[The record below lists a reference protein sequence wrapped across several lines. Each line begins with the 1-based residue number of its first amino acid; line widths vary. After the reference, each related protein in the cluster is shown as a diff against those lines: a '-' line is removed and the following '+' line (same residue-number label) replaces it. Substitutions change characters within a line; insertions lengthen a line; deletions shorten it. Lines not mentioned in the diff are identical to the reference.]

1 MSTNSK
7 STREKAAAAR
17 AAAESSERRRETA
30 MRVGIAVAVLVIVVG
45 IIGAALYTTRS
56 KDTAPVDAALPTGVS
71 APQYGAGVG
80 TVAAPVLDV
89 YEDFQCPACAQAE
102 AALGPT
108 ITSLVAAGK
117 VKVNYHPMN
126 FLDRN
131 LGNDSSTRA
140 TAAFGC
146 AVDAGKTAEYHGVL
160 FANHPEPE
168 GTGYTDEQ
176 LKAFAVDAG
185 ISGDAL
191 TTFDS
196 CYTAQTYAGWPT
208 LVDTAASERGVTGTP
223 TFFLNDT
230 ELEAGDM
237 ASVEAFT
244 AKIEAAASG
253 Q

>member
-1 MSTNSK
+1 MSSNSK

-30 MRVGIAVAVLVIVVG
+30 MRVGIAVAVLVIVAG

-56 KDTAPVDAALPTGVS
+56 KDVAPVDAALPAGVS
-71 APQYGAGVG
+71 GPQYGAGVG
-80 TVAAPVLDV
+80 TVGTPVLDI

-102 AALGPT
+102 AALSPT
-108 ITSLVAAGK
+108 ISTLVADGK

-146 AVDAGKTAEYHGVL
+146 AVDAGKTAEYHSIL
-160 FANHPEPE
+160 FANHPVPE

-176 LKAFAVDAG
+176 LKLMSAWFA
-185 ISGDAL
+185 
-191 TTFDS
+191 T
-196 CYTAQTYAGWPT
+196 Q
-208 LVDTAASERGVTGTP
+208 
-223 TFFLNDT
+223 
-230 ELEAGDM
+230 
-237 ASVEAFT
+237 
-244 AKIEAAASG
+244 K
-253 Q
+253 